1 MTYDLTTLK
10 ALKARIDAATG
21 EDRGLDADIA
31 ILFGKLIVIIDPNA
45 PDDMKWRIIF
55 PDADYGCGF
64 ETGYYDS
71 TKRSK
76 KQLYK
81 EAHDDAQKY
90 EHLERFTSSVDAALA
105 LIAKVLPELV
115 IEMCR
120 TSDGKFQVREAWL
133 HIPENEDLDG
143 LEIDHPRGTYR
154 WKPKP
159 ASLAILSVLF
169 AALIAKEENNDPR

>member
-10 ALKARIDAATG
+10 ALKARIDATTG
-21 EDRGLDADIA
+21 EDRELDADIA

-81 EAHDDAQKY
+81 EAHDDAQGY
-90 EHLERFTSSVDAALA
+90 EHLERFTSSVDAGLA
-105 LIAKVLPELV
+105 LIAKVLPEVERWVLGQNTHHGTWSITFHKLDKDRAPYSV
-115 IEMCR
+115 AK
-120 TSDGKFQVREAWL
+120 GKAK
-133 HIPENEDLDG
+133 
-143 LEIDHPRGTYR
+143 T
-154 WKPKP
+154 P
-159 ASLAILSVLF
+159 ALAILSATF
-169 AALIAKEENNDPR
+169 AALIAKEENNDV